1 MFDILHIVGNSLITL
16 SRIGEILA
24 MSHDPF
30 MQRRGIH
37 LFESSPGRMRCG
49 KGKDELY

>member
-1 MFDILHIVGNSLITL
+1 MYDILHIVGNSLITL

-24 MSHDPF
+24 MGHDPS
-30 MQRRGIH
+30 MRRRGIH
-37 LFESSPGRMRCG
+37 LFESSLSCMRCG